1 MHIEHLFKG
10 TYEQM
15 FKIFG
20 LRVRCCYCHSGAD
33 NNGAPTV
40 AGGRRRGPK
49 GLFVE
54 FDSWLSDDSTAF
66 HGFLEFGVGEE
77 GLRLLY

>member
-1 MHIEHLFKG
+1 MNKCSKFSGCALG
-10 TYEQM
+10 TATAIPGQTTT
-15 FKIFG
+15 
-20 LRVRCCYCHSGAD
+20 
-33 NNGAPTV
+33 APLPV